1 MLQVVRS
8 AVLVA
13 LVAAAP
19 QAAAQE
25 FSASHLQAAE
35 ALLVLS
41 DIETVLAAGVD
52 ASLRMQL
59 DQNPDLA
66 PFEDIM
72 RSFLD
77 EHLGWD
83 ALRDDFLRL
92 YAESFT
98 EPELRDILAFYRT
111 ETGQKAIRLMPG
123 LMERGMALGQRAV
136 LENQDELEALVAD
149 RVKRLSLGKAPATR
163 PGSR

>member
-1 MLQVVRS
+1 MPTWPLLL
-8 AVLVA
+8 AL
-13 LVAAAP
+13 LVAASSAS
-19 QAAAQE
+19 AQD
-25 FSASHLQAAE
+25 FSDSHLQAAE
-35 ALLVLS
+35 ELMVVTQM
-41 DIETVLAAGVD
+41 ETMMAESMEA
-52 ASLRMQL
+52 MIQL
-59 DQNPDLA
+59 QVQQSPEIK

-123 LMERGMALGQRAV
+123 LMESGMALGQRAV